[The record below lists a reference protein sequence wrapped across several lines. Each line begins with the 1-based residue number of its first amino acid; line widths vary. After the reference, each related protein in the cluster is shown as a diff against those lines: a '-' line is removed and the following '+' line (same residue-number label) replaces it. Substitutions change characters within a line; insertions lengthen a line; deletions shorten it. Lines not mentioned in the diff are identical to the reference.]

1 MLINHLGDGIAQKH
15 DVLIKRFDLT
25 LQFDPVNKINR
36 HRHVLSAQGVEK
48 RVLQQ
53 LTFVIAHDIFRV
65 QKFVSFE
72 VNTR

>member
-15 DVLIKRFDLT
+15 DILIKRFDLT
-25 LQFDPVNKINR
+25 LQFDPVNKVNLDG
-36 HRHVLSAQGVEK
+36 HVLSAQGVEK

-53 LTFVIAHDIFRV
+53 LTFIIAHDIFRV
-65 QKFVSFE
+65 QKLISFE